1 MSEFIIKKQS
11 RRNPKFI
18 INDDNSSSD
27 DESLGKTDN
36 NGVDYNRLHYNR
48 VEYNKMLNKIF
59 PSKYQNEKVKQLK
72 NDNKKDE
79 NKKDEKKIVKKDKSK
94 SKSKSKNDKSN
105 KDKSKNDKSNKKQSK
120 SQIRKSKRLRKK
132 SQKNDSSDDDEEEI
146 IQKILKNKNDDESDV
161 TTTDNE
167 EDIED
172 IEETESS
179 SSEDSDES
187 DDESDDEY
195 DEENKKFVYDIVFTI
210 PTDIYEEYDE
220 DDDSDYEDD
229 EDESDDETSDEDI
242 VNKKKKKTNEK
253 EKMKR
258 YQKVVDKLEKLIDT
272 DSEDENDEKDK
283 NEKTENEKTENEKPN
298 DNKNQNKEKK
308 SKTSKTSKEKKL
320 LEEFRSII
328 KKNDEK
334 EMKKEKKKNIK
345 TYKKEIRLAPKED
358 EFKYFSKLEV
368 DNQKQLLEKLKEI
381 KGENTIERPYR
392 IELLEKDIPSHIK
405 AIAMRK
411 INILRRMEPST
422 NEYFK
427 IKQWI
432 DGFMKIPFGRTVNFP
447 ISINDGIEKCSE
459 FLMDAKKQLD
469 EAVYGLDDAKMQ
481 VIQLMGQLISNPE
494 AIGTAIAIKGPMG
507 TGKTS
512 LVKEGISKILKR
524 PFAFIALG
532 GATDSSFLEGHS
544 YTYEGSIWG
553 KIVDILMKCKSM
565 NPVIYFDELDKV
577 SDTPKGEEII
587 GILTHLTDTTQNT
600 SFHDKYFTGIDFDL
614 SKCLFIFS
622 YNDETKINP
631 ILRDRM
637 YRIQTDGYNVKDKIT
652 IVNNYLLKTIR
663 QNVNFKQEDV
673 NIGDKELEY
682 IIENYTEGEKG
693 VRNLKRCLEIIHTKL
708 NLYRLMGQNKE
719 FFEKNNMP
727 TNIEFPCNVTEQIVR
742 DFIQKRDMENIYFGM
757 YV

>member
-1 MSEFIIKKQS
+1 MSDFIIKKQS

-18 INDDNSSSD
+18 INDESSSD
-27 DESLGKTDN
+27 EESLGEFKN
-36 NGVDYNRLHYNR
+36 KYNRVEYNR

-72 NDNKKDE
+72 DNEKNNKKDNKKKQNKKSEKIEKKDNKKVKKTE
-79 NKKDEKKIVKKDKSK
+79 NKKQEKEVKK
-94 SKSKSKNDKSN
+94 N
-105 KDKSKNDKSNKKQSK
+105 
-120 SQIRKSKRLRKK
+120 QIRKSKRLRKK
-132 SQKNDSSDDDEEEI
+132 SEKDNSSDDEEEI
-146 IQKILKNKNDDESDV
+146 IQKILKKDDDESEL

-167 EDIED
+167 EDIE
-172 IEETESS
+172 ETESS
-179 SSEDSDES
+179 DSDDEESDDSDEETDEET
-187 DDESDDEY
+187 DDEETT
-195 DEENKKFVYDIVFTI
+195 NKKFVYDIVFTI

-220 DDDSDYEDD
+220 DDDSDYEYETDEESEDD
-229 EDESDDETSDEDI
+229 DSDEEDNMKET
-242 VNKKKKKTNEK
+242 NKKNQKDKIKKYK
-253 EKMKR
+253 KM
-258 YQKVVDKLEKLIDT
+258 VDKLEKLIDT
-272 DSEDENDEKDK
+272 DSENDEDDKEKDENKDNK
-283 NEKTENEKTENEKPN
+283 DNK
-298 DNKNQNKEKK
+298 DNKNKK
-308 SKTSKTSKEKKL
+308 SKTSKEKKL

-334 EMKKEKKKNIK
+334 EIKKEKNKNIK

-358 EFKYFSKLEV
+358 EFKYFSKLNVE
-368 DNQKQLLEKLKEI
+368 NQNELLEKLKEI
-381 KGENTIERPYR
+381 KGENTIDRPYR
-392 IELLEKDIPSHIK
+392 IELLEKNIPTHIK

-432 DGFMKIPFGRTVNFP
+432 DGFMKIPFGTTVKFP

-459 FLMDAKKQLD
+459 FLMNAKKQLD

-481 VIQLMGQLISNPE
+481 IIQLMGQLISNPE

-577 SDTPKGEEII
+577 SDTPKGDEII

-663 QNVNFKQEDV
+663 ENVNFKIDDIK
-673 NIGDKELEY
+673 IGDKELEY

-708 NLYRLMGQNKE
+708 NLYRLMGNNKE
-719 FFEKNNMP
+719 FFQKNNMP
-727 TNIEFPCNVTEQIVR
+727 TNIEFPCNVSEEIVR

-757 YV
+757 YI